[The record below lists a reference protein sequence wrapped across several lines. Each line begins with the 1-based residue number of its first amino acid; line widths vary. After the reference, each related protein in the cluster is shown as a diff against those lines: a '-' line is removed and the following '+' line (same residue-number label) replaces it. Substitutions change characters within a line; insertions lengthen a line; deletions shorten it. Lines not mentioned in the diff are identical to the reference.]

1 MPGSHK
7 TSDVSSSCGCLQRKL
22 KEKKSEKE
30 IKKKNSRRKNSIKR
44 SKMNNKAYIRMIGN
58 LWQRSYNL

>member
-7 TSDVSSSCGCLQRKL
+7 TSDVSSTCGCLQRKL

-30 IKKKNSRRKNSIKR
+30 ILKKR
-44 SKMNNKAYIRMIGN
+44 SQEEKIV
-58 LWQRSYNL
+58 